1 MKYQLCNL
9 TMNKNINN
17 NDIYNK
23 NIDEAIRNYQILK
36 ENKYKIP
43 INKLIKILFNTLK
56 NSKTIFI
63 FGNGG
68 SASDSQHIAGE
79 FVSKFLTKNRK
90 AYPAISLA
98 SNQSIITSIANDYDY
113 SLVFERQIDS
123 LCKNGDT
130 LVGLSTSGKSENV
143 LKALKLGKKK
153 GLKTILLT
161 GKNCKNYNF
170 AELIIKT
177 PASRVDKIQELHL
190 FILHH
195 VCEIIEKKKP

>member
-1 MKYQLCNL
+1 MKYQLCIFI
-9 TMNKNINN
+9 MNKDIYYSK
-17 NDIYNK
+17 IYNK
-23 NIDEAIRNYQILK
+23 NIDEAIKNYQILK
-36 ENKYKIP
+36 ENKFKIL
-43 INKLIKILFNTLK
+43 INKLIRILFNTLK

-113 SLVFERQIDS
+113 SLIFERQIDS

-161 GKNCKNYNF
+161 GKNCKNHNF
-170 AELIIKT
+170 VDLIVKT